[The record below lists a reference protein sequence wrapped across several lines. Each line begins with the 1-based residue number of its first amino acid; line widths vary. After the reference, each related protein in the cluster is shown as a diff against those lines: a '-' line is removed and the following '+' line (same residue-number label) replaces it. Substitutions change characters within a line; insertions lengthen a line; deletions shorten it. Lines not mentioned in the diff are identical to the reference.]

1 MQGHLWYPLPQDT
14 AQHKARA
21 IPRPPEGG
29 LTSDGQ
35 FRHCDQSAHPSARSA
50 LHPVARD
57 AAVNATSEGMSMK
70 AMSEQYGLAARA
82 SDKCSLT
89 CAAETPSFGSLF
101 STIELRSASGIHV
114 RYAHLN
120 IASHPFIESQPRFPL
135 VFKALRVTVVRN
147 YPGEKDT
154 SRKSLM

>member
-70 AMSEQYGLAARA
+70 AMVKVLVGVAVTFM
-82 SDKCSLT
+82 LT
-89 CAAETPSFGSLF
+89 VQPAWAQLSGS
-101 STIELRSASGIHV
+101 
-114 RYAHLN
+114 
-120 IASHPFIESQPRFPL
+120 
-135 VFKALRVTVVRN
+135 
-147 YPGEKDT
+147 T
-154 SRKSLM
+154 SNTTG